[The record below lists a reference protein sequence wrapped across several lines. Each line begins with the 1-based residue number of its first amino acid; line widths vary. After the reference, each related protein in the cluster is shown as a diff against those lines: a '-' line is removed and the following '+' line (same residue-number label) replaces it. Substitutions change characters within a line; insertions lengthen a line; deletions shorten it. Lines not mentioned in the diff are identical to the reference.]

1 MNLLEVPN
9 IEGKRKVKEMEG
21 KKKQEMFS
29 VGQKRHITAYYQRS
43 SRVSYL
49 MFILCM
55 LTDDIHVDEQYGRLT
70 PETNTTL

>member
-1 MNLLEVPN
+1 
-9 IEGKRKVKEMEG
+9 
-21 KKKQEMFS
+21 MFS
-29 VGQKRHITAYYQRS
+29 VGQKNHITAYCQRS

-55 LTDDIHVDEQYGRLT
+55 LTDDIHVDEEYGRLT

>member
-1 MNLLEVPN
+1 M
-9 IEGKRKVKEMEG
+9 GKKKVKEMEE
-21 KKKQEMFS
+21 KKQEMFS

-55 LTDDIHVDEQYGRLT
+55 LMMIFMLMNNMED
-70 PETNTTL
+70 

>member
-9 IEGKRKVKEMEG
+9 IEGKKKVKEMEE
-21 KKKQEMFS
+21 KKKRNVLCWS
-29 VGQKRHITAYYQRS
+29 KKHITAYCQRS

-49 MFILCM
+49 IFILCI
-55 LTDDIHVDEQYGRLT
+55 LTDDIHVDEEYGRLT

>member
-1 MNLLEVPN
+1 MDLLEVPS
-9 IEGKRKVKEMEG
+9 IEGGKKVKEMEEKNKKCSLLV
-21 KKKQEMFS
+21 KKK
-29 VGQKRHITAYYQRS
+29 HITAYCQRS

-55 LTDDIHVDEQYGRLT
+55 LTDDIHVDEEYGRLT